1 MFVLFFFF
9 KQKTAYEMRISDWS
23 SDVCSSDLTAPRR
36 ADRRLYF
43 RFAADRPDV
52 DFPRRLP
59 SGEGS
64 AVQEE
69 FAAPP
74 GLGFR
79 TARRARGRSFRLCPR
94 MSCAVPPDG
103 TGRTHIKAGE
113 CRAVAILARSRR
125 GRIAE
130 QRGKKSV
137 HGDGHHAAA
146 LSVAPALQPG
156 MDDEGAYSRRSA
168 ARQICAS
175 LWRSEVHTSELQ
187 SLMRIS

>member
-1 MFVLFFFF
+1 
-9 KQKTAYEMRISDWS
+9 
-23 SDVCSSDLTAPRR
+23 
-36 ADRRLYF
+36 
-43 RFAADRPDV
+43 
-52 DFPRRLP
+52 
-59 SGEGS
+59 
-64 AVQEE
+64 
-69 FAAPP
+69 
-74 GLGFR
+74 
-79 TARRARGRSFRLCPR
+79 

-168 ARQICAS
+168 ARQICAY
-175 LWRSEVHTSELQ
+175 LWPAPIARGDNEHVSALIAIGGMEHAGGRRQKEG
-187 SLMRIS
+187 

>member
-1 MFVLFFFF
+1 
-9 KQKTAYEMRISDWS
+9 
-23 SDVCSSDLTAPRR
+23 
-36 ADRRLYF
+36 
-43 RFAADRPDV
+43 
-52 DFPRRLP
+52 
-59 SGEGS
+59 
-64 AVQEE
+64 
-69 FAAPP
+69 
-74 GLGFR
+74 
-79 TARRARGRSFRLCPR
+79 

-156 MDDEGAYSRRSA
+156 MDDAGDYSRRFS
-168 ARQICAS
+168 ARQMCLTIWSAPIVRREIGQVAH
-175 LWRSEVHTSELQ
+175 L
-187 SLMRIS
+187 I

>member
-1 MFVLFFFF
+1 
-9 KQKTAYEMRISDWS
+9 
-23 SDVCSSDLTAPRR
+23 
-36 ADRRLYF
+36 
-43 RFAADRPDV
+43 
-52 DFPRRLP
+52 
-59 SGEGS
+59 
-64 AVQEE
+64 
-69 FAAPP
+69 
-74 GLGFR
+74 
-79 TARRARGRSFRLCPR
+79 

-168 ARQICAS
+168 ARQICATLLPAPLARGDIEQEIGRAS
-175 LWRSEVHTSELQ
+175 GRGRMCKNEYIIVDA
-187 SLMRIS
+187 